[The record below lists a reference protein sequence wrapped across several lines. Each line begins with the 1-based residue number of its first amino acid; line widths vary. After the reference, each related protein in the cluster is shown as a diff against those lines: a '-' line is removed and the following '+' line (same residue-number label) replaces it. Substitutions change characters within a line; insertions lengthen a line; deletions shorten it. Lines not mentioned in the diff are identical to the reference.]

1 MQEQEWI
8 ILDTETTGLMQPIY
22 TLEIAAQRMM
32 GLEPVGETFQIY
44 LNHEVDIPSDAQQV
58 HGYSRKF
65 LAKYGVPPLEAHRAF
80 SEFANNAPICAYNLP
95 YDYGS
100 VLRPEWQRLQLPEL
114 SPRGFC
120 MMQLSKK
127 ILTNTVIQKGPGQFK
142 LQSLKERFKLPDRTA
157 HSASGDVLAV
167 IDLLEKVLHP
177 RLNDL
182 GLTGYSSIKDFIE
195 SGTYP
200 DVLNFGKF
208 KGRGWREAETDSE
221 LHNWLKLLAAQPS
234 ANGAAMAEWC
244 LKKLRTEKLVETKKA
259 TASYGTEAEQR
270 PRVIKICSACKA
282 QFLMPT
288 ISRRYV
294 SCPKCKKLHF
304 AKSVAQ

>member
-22 TLEIAAQRMM
+22 TLEIAAQRMR
-32 GLEPVGETFQIY
+32 GLEPVGEIFQIY
-44 LNHEVDIPSDAQQV
+44 LNHVVDIPFDAQQV
-58 HGYSRKF
+58 HGYSKQF
-65 LAKYGVPPLEAHRAF
+65 LAKHGVPPLEAHRAF

-142 LQSLKERFKLPDRTA
+142 LQSLKERFKLPDRAA

-177 RLNDL
+177 RLQEL
-182 GLTGYSSIKDFIE
+182 GLTGYASIKSFTDL
-195 SGTYP
+195 GAYP
-200 DVLNFGKF
+200 DVLNFGEF
-208 KGRGWREAETDSE
+208 KGRGWREAGTDSE
-221 LHNWLKLLAAQPS
+221 LHDWLKCLAEQS
-234 ANGAAMAEWC
+234 TANGAAMANWC
-244 LKKLRTEKLVETKKA
+244 LKKLNAEKLIEPKRVA
-259 TASYGTEAEQR
+259 VPSVSEANQP
-270 PRVIKICSACKA
+270 PRVIKVCSSCKT
-282 QFLMPT
+282 QFRIPAT
-288 ISRRYV
+288 NRRYV

-304 AKSVAQ
+304 VKA